1 RDSLPSNLCLRQ
13 MGVFARERIEKRA
26 MFGPFR
32 GRKIPLKE
40 MNFEGSANIMNMW
53 EVFEGGTVSYVI
65 DGTDEDHSNWMRFV
79 NCARD
84 DKEQNL
90 LQVQYRGEIYFKTLV
105 PVEAGSE
112 LLVWYQD

>member
-1 RDSLPSNLCLRQ
+1 
-13 MGVFARERIEKRA
+13 
-26 MFGPFR
+26 
-32 GRKIPLKE
+32 
-40 MNFEGSANIMNMW
+40 
-53 EVFEGGTVSYVI
+53 
-65 DGTDEDHSNWMRFV
+65 MRFV

-112 LLVWYQD
+112 LLVWYQDSCVTPLDGSSHQTGQWVDHL

>member
-1 RDSLPSNLCLRQ
+1 
-13 MGVFARERIEKRA
+13 
-26 MFGPFR
+26 MFVCQ
-32 GRKIPLKE
+32 
-40 MNFEGSANIMNMW
+40 
-53 EVFEGGTVSYVI
+53 VFEGGTVSYII
-65 DGTDEDHSNWMRFV
+65 DGTGEDHSNWMRFV

-112 LLVWYQD
+112 LLVWYEDSCVKPLDGSSHQTGQ